1 MEEVETVK
9 TLESNKSEKTEVY
22 DERPKVNRR
31 ITRKKL
37 AYIEPLDEPGTIYN
51 AEVHQSAQRLLKVH
65 RITKYVKFCKCCCLP
80 QETPGIVVPFSF
92 SDRQLDFGIGIYL
105 YFYYIKLCLLISFI
119 CIGLSSISTIVFAEK
134 YSSDI
139 TDYCD
144 KIIYNNTNSSSYS
157 SNLADYDRGQFKTLI
172 ENCSKYID
180 IDSNLRKEYG
190 ADISKVVK
198 VDWMTKMST
207 YNIKYY
213 YDVFKFQ
220 AINGKE
226 DQIDTVILDF
236 SFMYFLT
243 GITVLITNYIFI
255 LQVKLLDLCE
265 NFKVTT
271 PSDYALLI
279 HGVPKPEG
287 NGKMKEEL
295 MKIVKD
301 VTTYV
306 PNIDVYQ
313 IIPCL
318 RIAEMFEVA
327 KKKYD
332 NKRRLYHL
340 NNFEK
345 QIKLNREHEFNK
357 NNNNLH
363 YFKDYVICKRKIPY
377 QNIEQKV
384 EEYGKKLD
392 EMQLDLNAN
401 PNKYNG
407 GTFFIVF
414 ETMGMRDEFYDFF
427 PHSMAGKTIWS
438 IRYFFECFLFQK
450 CVGEER
456 RKLTSLKMRIDVAAA
471 SEPYEVNWENMG
483 YSRCER
489 NVRFLISCLASVGL
503 IIIAFLIIAGVNYW
517 QRKLSEKQKDF
528 WKYVLSLS
536 VSIIIAITNAIGKL
550 ILEKLT
556 LMEKIEINTNYF
568 ISFSIKITI
577 FNFVTIALIPVFSN
591 FLSGLEWGDSEV
603 LVNNLLMIFIM
614 NILFPPIL
622 FYLGPDLALK
632 FYKRTKA
639 RFELQDVKFE
649 KSTYTQGQLNE
660 MFENPKMEIC
670 AKYPHICNAILIPLF
685 YMSIF
690 PIGMI
695 FGFAGLLFTYISEF
709 FYVGLYKRPEV
720 LNSKLCIFY
729 VSNFKWAIFIFAL
742 GNYIFLSPL
751 NKNQR
756 TNWSLI
762 NLIVFFILALIPYQS
777 YKIDTVGISESES
790 KKDTYRDSYI
800 YFSTDYEKLCPFTRK
815 EAYIKYFK
823 RLIKKDIVDRA
834 EAERIIENLKNTNEM
849 AAYIKTKRHLD
860 NYCASQQLN
869 NLYMTNKNALKL
881 KYLFE
886 EEKKDES
893 ILGLKFIK
901 SFLTDSNNKTEFKKD
916 YDKIK
921 EMKDYLYFF
930 STTTTGI
937 SNALIFLDERKN
949 VINNLDY
956 YNFNPW
962 KADWIY
968 SKEYK
973 KKRKDLIHTIRE
985 KMDYKG
991 EVSDDEDSIIKYD
1004 ETQDALSESIV
1015 KYNRSSIKSE
1025 ERPNYIYD
1033 DKPMIFNREIATGKV
1048 NSDDISEVIIN
1059 PPPPSPTV
1067 IKKEAVSDHRI
1078 NLKPIALNN
1087 MFLDNRLYYYNVYE
1101 KNKEI
1106 LDKQYPGNN
1115 YTSIF
1120 GSSYSQSHLLGD
1132 PNLFP
1137 KNFYKSNFYNA
1148 RK

>member
-1 MEEVETVK
+1 MEIETVK
-9 TLESNKSEKTEVY
+9 SLNSNNSEKTQIY

-92 SDRQLDFGIGIYL
+92 SDRQLDFGIGIFL

-139 TDYCD
+139 EDYCD

-157 SNLADYDRGQFKTLI
+157 GNLADYDRGQFKNLI
-172 ENCSKYID
+172 ENCYKYID
-180 IDSNLRKEYG
+180 IDSNLRKEYD
-190 ADISKVVK
+190 ADVSKVVK

-213 YDVFKFQ
+213 YDIFKFQ
-220 AINGKE
+220 AIKGKE

-243 GITVLITNYIFI
+243 GLTILITNYIFI
-255 LQVKLLDLCE
+255 LQVNLLDLCE

-279 HGVPKPEG
+279 HGVTKPEG

-301 VTTYV
+301 VSTYV
-306 PNIDVYQ
+306 PNLDVYQ

-340 NNFEK
+340 NNFER
-345 QIKLNREHEFNK
+345 QIKRNKEYNFNK

-363 YFKDYVICKRKIPY
+363 YFKDYIICKRKIPS
-377 QNIEQKV
+377 QEIEEKI
-384 EEYGKKLD
+384 ERYGKKLD
-392 EMQLDLNAN
+392 EMQLELNAN
-401 PNKYNG
+401 PNKFNG

-414 ETMGMRDEFYDFF
+414 ETMSMREHFYNFF
-427 PHSMAGKTIWS
+427 PHSMAGKTVWS

-450 CVGEER
+450 CIGDER
-456 RKLTSLKMRIDVAAA
+456 RKLTSLKMKIDVAAA

-503 IIIAFLIIAGVNYW
+503 IIIAFFIIAGVNYG

-550 ILEKLT
+550 VLEKLT

-591 FLSGLEWGDSEV
+591 FLSGFEWGDSEV

-614 NILFPPIL
+614 NILFPPVL
-622 FYLGPDLALK
+622 FYLGPDLGIK

-649 KSTYTQGQLNE
+649 KSTYTQGELNE

-670 AKYPHICNAILIPLF
+670 AKYSHICNAILIPLF

-720 LNSKLCIFY
+720 LNSKLCLFY
-729 VSNFKWAIFIFAL
+729 VSHFKWAIFVFTL

-756 TNWSLI
+756 LNWSLI

-777 YKIDTVGISESES
+777 FKIDTVGISESGS
-790 KKDTYRDSYI
+790 KNDTYRDSYI

-823 RLIKKDIVDRA
+823 RLIKKDIVDKI

-860 NYCASQQLN
+860 CYCASQQLN
-869 NLYMTNKNALKL
+869 NLYMANKNALKL

-886 EEKKDES
+886 EEKKENS
-893 ILGLKFIK
+893 ILGFKFIK
-901 SFLTDSNNKTEFKKD
+901 NLLTDSDKTEFKKD

-968 SKEYK
+968 SKDYK
-973 KKRKDLIHTIRE
+973 KRRKDLIHTIRE

-1004 ETQDALSESIV
+1004 ETQDALSESII

-1033 DKPMIFNREIATGKV
+1033 DKPMIFNREIVTGKV
-1048 NSDDISEVIIN
+1048 NSDEISEVIIK
-1059 PPPPSPTV
+1059 PPPPTIV
-1067 IKKEAVSDHRI
+1067 IKKEPVSENRI

-1087 MFLDNRLYYYNVYE
+1087 MFLDNRLYYFNVYE

-1106 LDKQYPGNN
+1106 LDKAYPGNN
-1115 YTSIF
+1115 YTPIF
-1120 GSSYSQSHLLGD
+1120 GSSYSQNNLIGD
-1132 PNLFP
+1132 TNSNLFP
-1137 KNFYKSNFYNA
+1137 NNYFYRSNFYNV